1 MPRIPALAL
10 PALLSCVL
18 SASIASAALNVSSP
32 QSGGVLTSPNSLITI
47 DIVITTTRPEA
58 LALGLRAANFDPAIM
73 TLVGATV
80 PSSIFDF
87 APSIPFGGIVN
98 TASGEVQAPLAGVR
112 AGWSVNLF
120 QGIALTPAAGS
131 GPETFQLQFLM
142 GQPGL
147 TQLDSGAF
155 AAYSDV
161 YVGGDDVVNATS
173 ISIFN
178 GPEPTTAVLLG
189 LGLAALSSTRPRRD

>member
-1 MPRIPALAL
+1 MRILMALMVATATL
-10 PALLSCVL
+10 FG
-18 SASIASAALNVSSP
+18 ASMAQAALTVTSP
-32 QSGGVLTSPNSLITI
+32 QSGGVNTTPGSTVTI

-147 TQLDSGAF
+147 TQLDIGAF